1 MLCLTVQESSLST
14 PSTREYLTF
23 LFPYSNAAISTAPN
37 CHKDNRII
45 SIEKCA
51 SCIVEYVCNKW

>member
-1 MLCLTVQESSLST
+1 MPDCAREFSFDAG
-14 PSTREYLTF
+14 RHAEYLTF

-45 SIEKCA
+45 PIEKCA
-51 SCIVEYVCNKW
+51 SCVVEYVCNKW